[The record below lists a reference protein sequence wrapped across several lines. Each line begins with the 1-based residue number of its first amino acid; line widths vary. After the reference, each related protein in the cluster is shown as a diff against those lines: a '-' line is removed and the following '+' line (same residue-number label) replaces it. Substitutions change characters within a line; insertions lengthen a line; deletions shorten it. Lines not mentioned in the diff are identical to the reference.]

1 MAGGAVVAGVG
12 GRVVAGVGGVVGA
25 GVVSGGV
32 VGGGVVGGGVVGDGT
47 GRATVDGTG
56 GTAEVVVEET
66 ATLAN
71 STWRDDEEDKKWPAA
86 TGTKAVK
93 EINPA
98 MADARIRSRAT
109 RRRGC

>member
-12 GRVVAGVGGVVGA
+12 GRVVAGGGGVVGA

-32 VGGGVVGGGVVGDGT
+32 VGGGVVGVVVVDGT